1 MTELTDTDIKILRYI
16 KKHDSASL
24 TEMETA
30 MPDVAALR
38 YRIEQLSTPEY
49 RGAPGISI
57 PIQNTAY
64 IEQDY
69 EIVASESGR
78 RVHQSLGT
86 YRLTAFGDKALQDYE
101 HNCTTHKRELWLKNA
116 WIPILVTL
124 VTNLLIYGI
133 KLLWPLIQGWL
144 SHTP

>member
-1 MTELTDTDIKILRYI
+1 MAELTDNDIKILRYI

-24 TEMETA
+24 SQMETA
-30 MPDVAALR
+30 MPDVAALH
-38 YRIEQLSTPEY
+38 YRIEQLSMPKY
-49 RGAPGISI
+49 RGAPGISL

-64 IEQDY
+64 IAQDY
-69 EIVASESGR
+69 EIVTSESGR

-101 HNCTTHKRELWLKNA
+101 YNYITHRRELWLKNA

-124 VTNLLIYGI
+124 VTNLSIYGI